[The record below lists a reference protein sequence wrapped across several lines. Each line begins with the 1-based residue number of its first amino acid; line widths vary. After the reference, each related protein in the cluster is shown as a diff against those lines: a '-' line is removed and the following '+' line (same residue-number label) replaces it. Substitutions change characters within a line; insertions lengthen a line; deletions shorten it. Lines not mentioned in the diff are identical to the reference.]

1 MIYDLG
7 YAYMRLGSEVISR
20 NVCVHYA
27 LALNFRKKDAAFSSL
42 LISKTKLVCVH
53 EPLFVCVHVCARVCV
68 KERALSMT

>member
-53 EPLFVCVHVCARVCV
+53 EPLCLYACVFACVCV
-68 KERALSMT
+68 KERAMFVI